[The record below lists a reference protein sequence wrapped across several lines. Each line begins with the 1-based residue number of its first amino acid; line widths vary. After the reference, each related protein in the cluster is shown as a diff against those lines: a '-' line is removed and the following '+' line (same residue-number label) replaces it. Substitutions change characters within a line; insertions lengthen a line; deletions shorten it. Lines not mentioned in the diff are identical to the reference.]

1 MTGEARNGDL
11 FPDLA
16 THLEVFGNL
25 IEVPQELVRHWRS
38 VECRIIAHGSE
49 QRLVVV
55 LILAILA
62 EAFPGKYTLGVFLL
76 VNLTLP
82 AFVGPG
88 GGPEANER

>member
-1 MTGEARNGDL
+1 MQ
-11 FPDLA
+11 
-16 THLEVFGNL
+16 
-25 IEVPQELVRHWRS
+25 IPQELVCRGRS
-38 VECRIIAHGSE
+38 VECGIVSYRSE
-49 QRLVVV
+49 QWLIVV

>member
-1 MTGEARNGDL
+1 MTGEAGNGDL
-11 FPDLA
+11 LPHLT

-25 IEVPQELVRHWRS
+25 IQIPQELVCHWRS

-55 LILAILA
+55 LVLAILA
-62 EAFPGKYTLGVFLL
+62 EALPGKRALGVLL
-76 VNLTLP
+76 LIDLALP

-88 GGPEANER
+88 RGAEADQL